1 MTDEQLRA
9 RRLQGYLDW
18 LRDDVEGIAAQFIDG
33 AGKARL
39 LPDATVQ
46 LAEAREQVA
55 LTLSSIDRLIEADRV
70 SQHEQEPAL

>member
-18 LRDDVEGIAAQFIDG
+18 LRDDVEGIGAQLIDG
-33 AGKARL
+33 AGKARS

-46 LAEAREQVA
+46 LAEARELVA
-55 LTLSSIDRLIEADRV
+55 LTLSRIDRLIEADRV
-70 SQHEQEPAL
+70 SQHEQEPA